1 MDIITTFNCIDCASL
16 FGYLA
21 SFFVF
26 CAFYMKTII
35 WLRVFGITSNICFII
50 YSILN
55 HPILYP
61 IFFLHIFLFPLNMA
75 RLLEIRKQIKIRF

>member
-1 MDIITTFNCIDCASL
+1 MDIITKFDWATT

-26 CAFYMKTII
+26 CAFYMKTVL
-35 WLRVFGITSNICFII
+35 WLRLFGMTSNICFII

-55 HPILYP
+55 QPILYP
-61 IFFLHIFLFPLNMA
+61 IFFLHLFLFPLNIA
-75 RLLEIRKQIKIRF
+75 RIIQIKKQIKL